1 MDFFGNQ
8 TRFRNPKFRSPFV
21 IPFRPTMSNFLP
33 TPWLEL
39 LTPDAMVHLERAMAA
54 AERETASGKHV
65 FPPRAEWFAAFHHVA
80 PANVRAVILGQDPYP
95 TRGNAMGLAF
105 SVPRGL
111 KPPASLKNIYKALQN
126 DLAIAPAAHGDLRNW
141 AAQGVL
147 LLNSVL
153 TVEEGH
159 PNAHAEMGWRQV
171 TDAVIAELG
180 GGGQTPKVFLL
191 WGAHAQKKSPMIN
204 ARQHLVLTAAHPSPL
219 SARRGFFDCKHFS
232 QANTFLRRRGLATV
246 DWTISP

>member
-1 MDFFGNQ
+1 MDFFGNPA
-8 TRFRNPKFRSPFV
+8 RFTLPKFRSASV
-21 IPFRPTMSNFLP
+21 IPFYPTMSNFLP

-39 LTPDAMVHLERAMAA
+39 LTPCAMLHLERAMAA

-65 FPPRAEWFAAFHHVA
+65 FPPRAEWFAAFQNVA

-126 DLAIAPAAHGDLRNW
+126 DLAIPPAAHGDLRNW

-153 TVEEGH
+153 TVEEGN
-159 PNAHAEMGWRQV
+159 PNAHAEIGWRQV
-171 TDAVIAELG
+171 TDAVIAGLG
-180 GGGQTPKVFLL
+180 RGCQTPKVFLL
-191 WGAHAQKKSPMIN
+191 WGAYAQKK
-204 ARQHLVLTAAHPSPL
+204 ARLIDAQQHLVLIAAHPSPL

-232 QANTFLRRRGLATV
+232 QANTFLRRRGLVTV
-246 DWTISP
+246 DWMISP